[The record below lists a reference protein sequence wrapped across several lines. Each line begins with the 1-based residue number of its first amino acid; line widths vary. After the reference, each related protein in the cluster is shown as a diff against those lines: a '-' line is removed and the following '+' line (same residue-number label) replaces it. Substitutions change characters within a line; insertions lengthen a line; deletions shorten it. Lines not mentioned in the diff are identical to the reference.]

1 LDWEEWKSEYWH
13 IIEELGLDS
22 HSDSYGAQQ
31 LKQILL
37 KHASK
42 KRGATFRKL
51 TEVLKHPIIIAG
63 AGPSLEADLDNLL
76 GTKSSRTIRIVA
88 ADGATTLLMEKSILP
103 TVVLTDLDG
112 DPAATQWA
120 MKNGSVTLIHA
131 HGDNISLIR
140 SFYQLNRT
148 IFKKSLVWGTTQ
160 TYPEQLWNF
169 GGFTDGDR
177 AICLAL
183 HFQSPVIGLIGF
195 DFGKQVGK
203 YSLYNSPILKST
215 SRKLEKFR
223 IALRIISSS
232 YPPHRGLRFNLTGKG
247 EEIPG
252 FPRTS
257 FTKFWIEWNRFS

>member
-1 LDWEEWKSEYWH
+1 LDWDEWKSEYWQ
-13 IIEELGLDS
+13 IVEELGLDS

-31 LKQILL
+31 LEQILL
-37 KHASK
+37 KSESE
-42 KRGATFRKL
+42 RMGATLHKL
-51 TEVLKHPIIIAG
+51 TEALKHPIIIAG
-63 AGPSLEADLDNLL
+63 AGPSLETDLDILL
-76 GTKSSRTIRIVA
+76 GTKRARTIRIVA

-103 TVVLTDLDG
+103 TVILTDLDG
-112 DPAATQWA
+112 DPAAIQWA

-131 HGDNISLIR
+131 HGDNIPLVR
-140 SFYQLNRT
+140 SFCELNRPVLT
-148 IFKKSLVWGTTQ
+148 RSLVWGTTQ

-183 HFQSPVIGLIGF
+183 HFQSPLIGLIGF

-203 YSLYNSPILKST
+203 YSLYNSPIQKSP
-215 SRKLEKFR
+215 SRKIEKFR

-232 YPPHRGLRFNLTGKG
+232 YPPHRGLRFNLTRQG

-257 FTKFWIEWNRFS
+257 FTKFWIEWNHFA